1 MWHSSCDIG
10 VSCMVNKVN
19 CCRMEGG
26 AYAPASLLYVNHVI
40 YLKHGWG
47 GERGRGMM
55 GGRKIDIEYIFA
67 CIANG

>member
-1 MWHSSCDIG
+1 
-10 VSCMVNKVN
+10 
-19 CCRMEGG
+19 MEGG